1 MIVNEIFCSIE
12 GEGKRAGYPCVF
24 VRFAGCNLKCSYC
37 DTDYAQDNNAGTE
50 MTAKEIADKVQSFG
64 FNRVTLTGGEP
75 LLQEYID
82 ELISEL
88 VHRGMQVNVET
99 NGSVEISHMHIS
111 PKDLFYTVDYKCPS
125 SGMSY
130 MMNSKTFIQLT
141 ETDVLKFVV
150 GSKEDMEDALRIL
163 NIYTPPCQIFFSP
176 VFGKIEPV
184 EIVDFIKSH
193 YLKNVRVQLQLHK
206 FIWDPQERG
215 V

>member
-37 DTDYAQDNNAGTE
+37 DTSYAQDANEGKK
-50 MTAKEIADKVQSFG
+50 MSVKEIADKVQSFG
-64 FNRVTLTGGEP
+64 FNKVTLTGGEP
-75 LLQEYID
+75 LLQKNIF
-82 ELISEL
+82 ELVSEL
-88 VHRGMQVNVET
+88 NARDMQVNIET
-99 NGSVEISHMHIS
+99 NGSIGIYHMNCS
-111 PKDLFYTVDYKCPS
+111 RGGLFYTVDYKCPS
-125 SGMSY
+125 SGMSHK
-130 MMNSKTFIQLT
+130 MNSETFSTLKS
-141 ETDVLKFVV
+141 EDVLKFVV
-150 GSKEDMEDALRIL
+150 GSKEDMEEALRII
-163 NIYTPPCQIFFSP
+163 NIYNPRCHIFFSP

-193 YLKNVRVQLQLHK
+193 YLKNARVQLQLHK

>member
-37 DTDYAQDNNAGTE
+37 DTSYAQDANEGKE
-50 MTAKEIADKVQSFG
+50 MSVKEIADKVQSFG
-64 FNRVTLTGGEP
+64 FNKVTLTGGEP
-75 LLQEYID
+75 LLQEDIGELVT
-82 ELISEL
+82 ELIS
-88 VHRGMQVNVET
+88 RGMQVNIET
-99 NGSVEISHMHIS
+99 NGSIAIDHMNFRS
-111 PKDLFYTVDYKCPS
+111 NCLFYTVDYKCLS
-125 SGMSY
+125 SGMSH
-130 MMNSKTFIQLT
+130 MMNSEAFSKLHR
-141 ETDVLKFVV
+141 EDVLKFVV
-150 GSKEDMEDALRIL
+150 GSKEDMEEALRVI
-163 NIYTPPCQIFFSP
+163 NIYNPRCHIFFSP